1 MNSTYLLL
9 AEGAVRKLPA
19 PPLFFGL
26 FVFGTL
32 ALLLFLVLRLDRD

>member
-1 MNSTYLLL
+1 MISSYLVL

-26 FVFGTL
+26 FAFGTL
-32 ALLLFLVLRLDRD
+32 SLLLFLVLRLDRD